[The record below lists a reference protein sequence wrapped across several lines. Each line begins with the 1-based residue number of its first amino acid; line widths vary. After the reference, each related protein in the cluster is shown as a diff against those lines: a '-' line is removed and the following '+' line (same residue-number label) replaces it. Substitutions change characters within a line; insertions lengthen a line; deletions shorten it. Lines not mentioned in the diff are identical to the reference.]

1 MKKFLKVICAAVLIC
16 AAAAGGYI
24 AGQRVQLSSITSA
37 LPKKTIEKTDLP
49 SADAEENSDLPSE
62 ISEENK
68 EVPPEKD
75 TREIKVSQVS
85 SADSSWTVVD
95 HAYNA
100 AGLGTLTLYTSAQKA
115 DGEIIW
121 DDGQKWIVEITDGN
135 GGYFTLYDQYVSN
148 GSVYYD
154 VVQKENGVSVI
165 NVYTFTG
172 SGTTIKQYT
181 PTEEGFSEKV
191 IYDSGTVNR
200 LYSTVPSYR

>member
-1 MKKFLKVICAAVLIC
+1 MKKFLKVFCAAVLIC

-49 SADAEENSDLPSE
+49 SGAPEEKAELPPDNSG
-62 ISEENK
+62 ENK
-68 EVPPEKD
+68 ETPPEKD
-75 TREIKVSQVS
+75 VREIKMSQTS

-121 DDGQKWIVEITDGN
+121 DDGQKWIVEVTDGN
-135 GGYFTLYDQYVSN
+135 GGYFTLYDQYVNN

-154 VVQKENGVSVI
+154 VAQKENGANVI

-181 PTEEGFSEKV
+181 PDEEGFSEKV
-191 IYDSGTVNR
+191 IYDSGAWNR
-200 LYSTVPSYR
+200 LHSTVPSYQ